1 MATILVHTTTA
12 ITVKQVIA
20 SISLNGVTQFGGI
33 AHCGKEQR
41 MSKHICDECKHHYFM
56 LYRDGMKCMNEKSE
70 RYAEDIASGDTCEE
84 WEDRRTDNETD

>member
-1 MATILVHTTTA
+1 
-12 ITVKQVIA
+12 
-20 SISLNGVTQFGGI
+20 
-33 AHCGKEQR
+33 

-84 WEDRRTDNETD
+84 WEDRRTEDETD